1 MGLLKVATVHNKVTM
16 LEQRGEAASRVHGS
30 IATAVL
36 PATVRVWILY
46 FSSHDVFS
54 TPLTGHT
61 AE

>member
-30 IATAVL
+30 IATAV

-54 TPLTGHT
+54 TPLSGHT